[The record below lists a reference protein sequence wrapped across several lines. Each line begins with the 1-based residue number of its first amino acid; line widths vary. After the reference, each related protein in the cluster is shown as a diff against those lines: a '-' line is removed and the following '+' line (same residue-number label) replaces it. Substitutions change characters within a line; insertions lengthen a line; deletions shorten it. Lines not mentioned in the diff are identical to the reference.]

1 MLSQIM
7 RILESKNRLLVTGT
21 PLQNNLHELW
31 ALLNFL
37 LPDVFGS
44 SDDFDSWF
52 TFANENDKEATV
64 HQLHKVCAARA
75 QLQILNRP
83 ADLLTRL
90 SRSLFVVW
98 LAAAAQAV
106 PSSPLEAG
114 RGKVAQTQE
123 GNQVVPRHERS
134 AARPVPEAAHE
145 GH

>member
-64 HQLHKVCAARA
+64 HQLHKVCAARPLLPVSRTA
-75 QLQILNRP
+75 P
-83 ADLLTRL
+83 AHMPGGAPLPLTRCCL
-90 SRSLFVVW
+90 ARRSCSSRSC
-98 LAAAAQAV
+98 
-106 PSSPLEAG
+106 
-114 RGKVAQTQE
+114 
-123 GNQVVPRHERS
+123 S
-134 AARPVPEAAHE
+134 AA
-145 GH
+145 